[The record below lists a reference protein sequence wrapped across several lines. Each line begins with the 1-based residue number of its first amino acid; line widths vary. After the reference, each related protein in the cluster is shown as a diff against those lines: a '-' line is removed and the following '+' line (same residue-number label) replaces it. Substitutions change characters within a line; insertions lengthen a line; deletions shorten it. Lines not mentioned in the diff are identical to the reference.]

1 MTAKQDKQFSERA
14 DAAGR
19 ALWPGEVLIAGVPY
33 QCSLVCTHVEISAD
47 DTPAGVR
54 YVEGIR
60 VEIAKCVLR
69 AAPEFDTIVRDLAT
83 GDLYKVKVID
93 GAMANDTSWF
103 LTCAKKE

>member
-1 MTAKQDKQFSERA
+1 VNAKQDRRFSEQA
-14 DAAGR
+14 DRVGL

-33 QCSLVCTHVEISAD
+33 KCSLVKTHVEISAD

-60 VEIAKCVLR
+60 VEISKCLLR
-69 AAPEFDTIVRDLAT
+69 VAPAFDTIVRDRAD
-83 GDLYKVKVID
+83 GGLYKVKIVD
-93 GAMANDTSWF
+93 GAMDNDSSWF